1 MQKKKAVGRQGANG
15 VECTLITLR
24 YGTTVKGITCSL
36 LHRMSFLCSL
46 FGGERCDLLWNVPV
60 VSCMCGVQPYSMGI

>member
-1 MQKKKAVGRQGANG
+1 MQRRERSGAKELM
-15 VECTLITLR
+15 VLSVTTLR
-24 YGTTVKGITCSL
+24 YGTTVKGFTCSF

-60 VSCMCGVQPYSMGI
+60 VSCIC